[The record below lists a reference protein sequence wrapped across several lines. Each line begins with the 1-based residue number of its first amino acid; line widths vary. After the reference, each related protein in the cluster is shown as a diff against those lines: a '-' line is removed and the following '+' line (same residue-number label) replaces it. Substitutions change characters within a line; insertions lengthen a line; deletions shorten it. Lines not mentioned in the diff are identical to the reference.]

1 MNSQS
6 NLKTIISILL
16 VAIFVVLIF
25 YINNLPETIQP
36 YNPKPESSKI
46 TNQELQQDDSM
57 ASVVSPDYNSEQL
70 FFENLA
76 PITSINSP
84 AIKPSKANARE
95 EECDQELEALV
106 KPIYYKLAYELTPEE
121 TEYAFLLTGFD
132 TRLWLEKDN
141 LSVEEYREGIQL
153 KTRRRIELIKQQY
166 KTDDTG
172 LLSQL
177 YLEQCAVNDYPDL
190 CKPQEL
196 LAIADADPG
205 NLRNWFLLLR
215 YYRNQG
221 NEAQVV
227 EVFNRALSAQRF
239 ESNNS
244 LYQRE
249 ISREL
254 ISLTNS
260 PTFVMWH
267 FLPSRRDNIYG
278 LGDFIKYCDNQ
289 ITDGCYRIGEL
300 LEQQGDSIMSLR
312 LGFDM
317 QIRYLINT
325 DQVALAD
332 EKTAQKKLFTERW
345 EKLLTARTRLPAND
359 LIANYMI
366 EMLDIEN
373 EYDYLKAI
381 SNEAERL
388 LTENP
393 DLCAW

>member
-1 MNSQS
+1 
-6 NLKTIISILL
+6 
-16 VAIFVVLIF
+16 
-25 YINNLPETIQP
+25 
-36 YNPKPESSKI
+36 
-46 TNQELQQDDSM
+46 
-57 ASVVSPDYNSEQL
+57 
-70 FFENLA
+70 
-76 PITSINSP
+76 
-84 AIKPSKANARE
+84 
-95 EECDQELEALV
+95 
-106 KPIYYKLAYELTPEE
+106 
-121 TEYAFLLTGFD
+121 
-132 TRLWLEKDN
+132 
-141 LSVEEYREGIQL
+141 
-153 KTRRRIELIKQQY
+153 
-166 KTDDTG
+166 
-172 LLSQL
+172 
-177 YLEQCAVNDYPDL
+177 
-190 CKPQEL
+190 
-196 LAIADADPG
+196 
-205 NLRNWFLLLR
+205 
-215 YYRNQG
+215 
-221 NEAQVV
+221 
-227 EVFNRALSAQRF
+227 
-239 ESNNS
+239 
-244 LYQRE
+244 
-249 ISREL
+249 
-254 ISLTNS
+254 
-260 PTFVMWH
+260 MWH